1 MTIDEAAA
9 AHSMVAGGTARQP
22 VRQPLL
28 RNVYEPV
35 FTNYNFRT
43 HSSWTIKIAIYR
55 LAVGHLKHKI
65 VPLVTTTP
73 PPSPSLCIYLIVMHV
88 VASSFENTPESFTAS
103 QPP

>member
-73 PPSPSLCIYLIVMHV
+73 PLCINSIVMHV